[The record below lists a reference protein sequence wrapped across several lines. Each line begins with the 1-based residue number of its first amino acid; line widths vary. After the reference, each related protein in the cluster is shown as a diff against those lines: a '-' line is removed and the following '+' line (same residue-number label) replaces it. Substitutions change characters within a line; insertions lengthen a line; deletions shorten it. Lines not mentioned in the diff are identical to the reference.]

1 MTGAATVTLDEHPVT
16 KQWAFSIDPRPDA
29 PLPIQPFTKHL
40 PAGERL
46 DQAIRTAWEEV
57 AKLATEAIEA
67 DVNAAIADLTP
78 AAPTSIHDRPSYADW
93 IPTEDPQRFASVRT
107 VMGWTIDGYAINPV
121 EQPLEL
127 CVTEDGSSI
136 LAPTWKQNQ
145 RPEALNYDTAD
156 EDRISFEIPPFNLL
170 DEASVEAAFND
181 AVEHGLNHLSEEQQ
195 AAFSKLKKQLR
206 ILHFLDGF
214 TTICGFC
221 AFMLGARISYNLLGL
236 VGTVIFTIT
245 VIAIYYRFGNRVL
258 MRFTYAP

>member
-1 MTGAATVTLDEHPVT
+1 MDEHPVT

-46 DQAIRTAWEEV
+46 DQVIRTAWEEV
-57 AKLATEAIEA
+57 AKLATEATEA

-78 AAPTSIHDRPSYADW
+78 AAPTSIHDRPSCADW
-93 IPTEDPQRFASVRT
+93 IPTEDPQQFASVRT

-127 CVTEDGSSI
+127 CVTEDGISI

-145 RPEALNYDTAD
+145 HPEALNYDTAD
-156 EDRISFEIPPFNLL
+156 EDRISFEIPPYNPL
-170 DEASVEAAFND
+170 DEASVEAAFNA
-181 AVEHGLNHLSEEQQ
+181 AVEHGLNHLSEAKQ

-206 ILHFLDGF
+206 ILHFLDGV
-214 TTICGFC
+214 TTICGFF
-221 AFMLGARISYNLLGL
+221 ALILGAKIVYNLTGII
-236 VGTVIFTIT
+236 GT
-245 VIAIYYRFGNRVL
+245 AIYALAVLAFHYRYGHRVL
-258 MRFTYAP
+258 MRFPHVP